1 MTRSQIMIVEVGLL
15 VVFALELSLL
25 TQKSTGYTPLF
36 AAISARRWATAKLI
50 LAVATAQY
58 HPPDEED
65 KIKFDIDVDMGTSIV
80 LFVNVL

>member
-1 MTRSQIMIVEVGLL
+1 MDRSQFMIVEVKPF
-15 VVFALELSLL
+15 VVFVLELSLL

-36 AAISARRWATAKLI
+36 AAISARRWATAKFI

-65 KIKFDIDVDMGTSIV
+65 KIKFDIDVDMGTSTV
-80 LFVNVL
+80 LFVDVI